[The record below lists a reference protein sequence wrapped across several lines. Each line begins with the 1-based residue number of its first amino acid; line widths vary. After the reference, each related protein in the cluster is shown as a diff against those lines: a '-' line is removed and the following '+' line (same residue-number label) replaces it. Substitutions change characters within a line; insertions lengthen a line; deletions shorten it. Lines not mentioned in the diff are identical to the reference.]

1 MSKAMIEQN
10 IEANSSAKRW
20 GDSSNALQFHDVM
33 WQREVRGIDCQYFDM
48 YNINITMWW
57 IIENV
62 LDTRS
67 RQSEYFLRGCKQITQ
82 EVGKYSHFKYFS
94 LKTIHCIISE
104 YPRISI
110 TCKRH
115 FYRLLYSPRLIYFFM
130 KKCYGRRFISKLT
143 RSVDQ
148 RMTTIGFWSIR
159 NVPSSQVISRDTIFK
174 IFL

>member
-20 GDSSNALQFHDVM
+20 GGEFKCFTIPRCYVTT
-33 WQREVRGIDCQYFDM
+33 WIDCQYFDM
-48 YNINITMWW
+48 YNITMWW

-82 EVGKYSHFKYFS
+82 EVGKYSHIKYFS

-104 YPRISI
+104 YPRILY
-110 TCKRH
+110 TCERH
-115 FYRLLYSPRLIYFFM
+115 FISTFIQPPSNLFFHEKM
-130 KKCYGRRFISKLT
+130 
-143 RSVDQ
+143 
-148 RMTTIGFWSIR
+148 FWKA
-159 NVPSSQVISRDTIFK
+159 VHF
-174 IFL
+174 

>member
-20 GDSSNALQFHDVM
+20 GGEFKCFTIPRCYVTT
-33 WQREVRGIDCQYFDM
+33 WIDCQYFDM
-48 YNINITMWW
+48 YNITMWW

-82 EVGKYSHFKYFS
+82 EVGKYSHIKYFS